1 MKFIHAADLHLDSP
15 FLGLTTLPTQLGQ
28 QVRHSTFEATTKIFD
43 RALSEHVD
51 FVLLAGDLF
60 DRAEQSVAAQAYLF
74 EQFERLRAAQ
84 IPVVISFGNHDYAT
98 DQHQTVAYPEN
109 VTVFGPKVSTVTLT
123 LNSGQT
129 VAISGFSY
137 PQRWVPQDV
146 IADYPLRTTADWQIG
161 MLHGAVTTGG
171 ASDHYAP
178 FTVAELRQK
187 NYDYWALGHI
197 HQHQLLASQPPVVY
211 AGNPQGRAI
220 NETGER
226 GAYLVTSRE
235 RTLIPHFFP
244 TATLAWATAEM
255 TTQATT
261 LADLSTDLL
270 AWLADHRATMLT
282 LTALSIRVSGPL
294 AAIDQA
300 RVADWLALF
309 QRTQR
314 AALQSAQRYLI
325 DVRLL
330 SLATTVQT
338 PELDQRYWE
347 QGAAQVFTS
356 TNIQTLFGKLNQ
368 EPSLAE
374 WLAQT
379 SGAELQ
385 QAAQRRLAQRL
396 KGGDDGV
403 S

>member
-15 FLGLTTLPTQLGQ
+15 FLGLTTLPTSLGQ
-28 QVRHSTFEATTKIFD
+28 QVRRSTFEATTKIID

-74 EQFERLRAAQ
+74 EQFDRLRAAQ

-98 DQHQTVAYPEN
+98 DQHQTVAYPNN
-109 VTVFGPKVSTVTLT
+109 VTVFGPQVSTVTLT
-123 LNSGQT
+123 LASGQT

-137 PQRWVPQDV
+137 PQRWVPTDV
-146 IADYPLRTTADWQIG
+146 IADYPSRTTADWQIG

-171 ASDHYAP
+171 ANDHYAP
-178 FTVAELRQK
+178 FTVAELQQK

-197 HQHQLLASQPPVVY
+197 HQHQLLASQPPIVY

-226 GAYLVTSRE
+226 GAYLVTSRG
-235 RTLIPHFFP
+235 RTLVPHFFT

-255 TTQATT
+255 TVRATT
-261 LADLSTDLL
+261 LAELSPALL
-270 AWLADHRATMLT
+270 AWLTAHPANSLT
-282 LTALSIRVSGPL
+282 LTALSIQVTGPL
-294 AAIDQA
+294 AAVDQA
-300 RVADWLALF
+300 RLNDWLALF

-314 AALQSAQRYLI
+314 GALQTAQRYFI
-325 DVRLL
+325 AVRLET
-330 SLATTVQT
+330 LATDVQT
-338 PELDQRYWE
+338 PELDQSYWD

-356 TNIQTLFGKLNQ
+356 SNIQTLFGKLNQ
-368 EPSLAE
+368 EPSLAA

-379 SGAELQ
+379 SNDELQ
-385 QAAQRRLAQRL
+385 QAARQRLAQRL
-396 KGGDDGV
+396 KGRNDGV